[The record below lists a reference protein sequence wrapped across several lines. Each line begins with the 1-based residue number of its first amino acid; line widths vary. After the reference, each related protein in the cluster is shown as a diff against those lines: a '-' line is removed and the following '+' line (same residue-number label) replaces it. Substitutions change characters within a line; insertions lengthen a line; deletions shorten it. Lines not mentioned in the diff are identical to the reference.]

1 MNIIVLSIPIF
12 FGLIGLEVAWDQWKG
27 KGLYRLGDSLANIGC
42 GIMDQSSALFAKV
55 LTVGAYTAVFHF
67 AAQWRPWAF
76 DHHWSVWVATF
87 VLGDLAYYWA
97 HRLSHEVNI
106 LWIGHVVHH
115 QSEDYNLAVALRQSV
130 LQKVLLMWVYWP
142 LAALGFPPEI
152 FLACMAVNLLY
163 QFWIHTELID
173 RLGPLEWV
181 MNTPSHHRVHHG
193 RNPEYIDRNHAG
205 VFIIW
210 DRMFGTFQEEIVRP
224 TYGITRPTDTFNP
237 VLAQW
242 KPVADLWH
250 DVRKIPGW
258 WDRLR
263 FLFAPPGWYPES
275 IGGPQEPPAITGEER
290 KFNPRPARGLA
301 MVLTLRWVILL
312 GVAFAVL
319 QASGELTGRELGAVL
334 LWVFCAMAAVGE
346 MWNSGWGLGR
356 LSFAWVVDLSFVPV
370 AVLVAGGL
378 GWGYLP
384 KVALA
389 VLSAALTAW
398 ALSAS
403 RRR

>member
-1 MNIIVLSIPIF
+1 
-12 FGLIGLEVAWDQWKG
+12 
-27 KGLYRLGDSLANIGC
+27 
-42 GIMDQSSALFAKV
+42 
-55 LTVGAYTAVFHF
+55 
-67 AAQWRPWAF
+67 
-76 DHHWSVWVATF
+76 
-87 VLGDLAYYWA
+87 
-97 HRLSHEVNI
+97 
-106 LWIGHVVHH
+106 
-115 QSEDYNLAVALRQSV
+115 
-130 LQKVLLMWVYWP
+130 
-142 LAALGFPPEI
+142 
-152 FLACMAVNLLY
+152 
-163 QFWIHTELID
+163 
-173 RLGPLEWV
+173 
-181 MNTPSHHRVHHG
+181 
-193 RNPEYIDRNHAG
+193 
-205 VFIIW
+205 
-210 DRMFGTFQEEIVRP
+210 
-224 TYGITRPTDTFNP
+224 
-237 VLAQW
+237 
-242 KPVADLWH
+242 
-250 DVRKIPGW
+250 
-258 WDRLR
+258 
-263 FLFAPPGWYPES
+263 
-275 IGGPQEPPAITGEER
+275 
-290 KFNPRPARGLA
+290 